1 MRIRPRVPWHT
12 RNFYTGGATARIT
25 LDLAVVRL
33 QRWMR
38 KKCKEVWSTREIE
51 FWNQFRDYGW
61 FANLTDDLFRLVVA
75 QAVRSQNDEVTPKPQ
90 I

>member
-1 MRIRPRVPWHT
+1 M
-12 RNFYTGGATARIT
+12 

-38 KKCKEVWSTREIE
+38 KQCKEVWSTRELE
-51 FWNQFRDYGW
+51 FWNQFRHYGW

-75 QAVRSQNDEVTPKPQ
+75 QAVRSQKDEVTPKPLCNHF
-90 I
+90 

>member
-51 FWNQFRDYGW
+51 FWNGRKQKRQRRAGTSEQGGGAQPNPRLEAS
-61 FANLTDDLFRLVVA
+61 AN
-75 QAVRSQNDEVTPKPQ
+75 
-90 I
+90 